1 MASTMINSTATP
13 VSRFHSDLNNPYHSK
28 AGGRQRSSSF
38 TQRTIN
44 ATGPRFSTTA
54 SDLSK
59 GQYQQPDLPVSYP
72 ENNLPSVKSDR
83 INLVPTP
90 SATPLDTYK
99 SNHTDVLV
107 ENSNTQDATVCTGRS
122 RSNTLT
128 SSNGLPAVVSTQ
140 FDHVIRPRRPSLVNR
155 PSNPNIQVIT
165 PTVESN
171 NNNTASTRPHST
183 YPPPLLPQYSNSVDI
198 GEASPEDAPTTTTT
212 TTTKL
217 GFELGFMP
225 RILILVGL
233 FVMSLGGLYL
243 IAQVLPPLSLPK
255 SIDDVKVD
263 AEILQEFATA
273 TYEGWLRTFWV
284 FSIVYLWK
292 QCFGIPGS
300 AFLNI
305 LAGALYGPWFGTLL
319 TSALTTVGSVFAY
332 FMSFFLM
339 EPIMN
344 RYASTRLDQMRLQ
357 IEKKTRSSSSKSVKA
372 TAMSTAVET
381 SVTGTTPISDIYS
394 PSLSPP
400 TSSKAAG
407 QRGTL
412 RTRSSSFTV
421 RGTSTTEG
429 DRVNVNYGY
438 LVNNPAPSSSSPL
451 GYPDEI
457 EIQESEGLLT
467 EDKKVDEKTNAITSS
482 NDEENNATAE
492 EEDDGPSLF
501 MQLLLIRLFPLTPYW
516 FINLASPL
524 VGVPVIPFMT
534 SMFLGCMPYN
544 YICTQAG
551 AILGEI
557 HELRDIYQ
565 QPWILFQIVMVL
577 VLSAGATWA
586 SKSWTK
592 KQQQEQDQKKSRSS
606 EDDLHGHQEEGNR
619 LLDRTFENEVDYR
632 QEESDSYSMGPLGK
646 LSERPSS
653 KRDSAVVDMSGYR
666 Y

>member
-1 MASTMINSTATP
+1 MSAIVASSMINPTANP
-13 VSRFHSDLNNPYHSK
+13 MSRFHDLNNPYQSRT
-28 AGGRQRSSSF
+28 GGRQRSSSF
-38 TQRTIN
+38 TQKSINSTI
-44 ATGPRFSTTA
+44 APPG
-54 SDLSK
+54 K
-59 GQYQQPDLPVSYP
+59 GQYQLDLPLSYS
-72 ENNLPSVKSDR
+72 ENNLAAKSDR
-83 INLVPTP
+83 INLVPT
-90 SATPLDTYK
+90 SSTSTKSTATPLDTLK
-99 SNHTDVLV
+99 DLPV
-107 ENSNTQDATVCTGRS
+107 ENDAVSTGRS

-128 SSNGLPAVVSTQ
+128 STNGLPTIVSTQ
-140 FDHVIRPRRPSLVNR
+140 FDHIIRPRRPSLVNR
-155 PSNPNIQVIT
+155 PSNPSIQVIA
-165 PTVESN
+165 PALSSTVGAN
-171 NNNTASTRPHST
+171 NNDSTAPSQTRPHST
-183 YPPPLLPQYSNSVDI
+183 YPPPLLPQYSDSVDI
-198 GEASPEDAPTTTTT
+198 GELSLDDTPTTTTT
-212 TTTKL
+212 KSRT
-217 GFELGFMP
+217 GDFELGFMP

-233 FVMSLGGLYL
+233 FGMSLGGLYL

-284 FSIVYLWK
+284 FSVVYLWK

-357 IEKKTRSSSSKSVKA
+357 IQKKTRSSSSKSDKA
-372 TAMSTAVET
+372 TATSSAVET
-381 SVTGTTPISDIYS
+381 SVTGTTPISDVYS

-400 TSSKAAG
+400 TSSAAPG

-421 RGTSTTEG
+421 RGTSTTEQG
-429 DRVNVNYGY
+429 ERVNVNYGY
-438 LVNNPAPSSSSPL
+438 LINNPPSS
-451 GYPDEI
+451 YPDEI
-457 EIQESEGLLT
+457 EIQENEGLLT
-467 EDKKVDEKTNAITSS
+467 EDSKDEKSNVVTSS
-482 NDEENNATAE
+482 DNEENSTTTANE
-492 EEDDGPSLF
+492 EDDDGPSLF

-586 SKSWTK
+586 SKRWTR

-606 EDDLHGHQEEGNR
+606 EDDLNGHHPEEGNR
-619 LLDRTFENEVDYR
+619 LLENRGFENEVDYR
-632 QEESDSYSMGPLGK
+632 QVESTDSYSMEPLGK
-646 LSERPSS
+646 SAERPGS
-653 KRDSAVVDMSGYR
+653 KRDSAVIDMSAYR

>member
-1 MASTMINSTATP
+1 MSAFVASSMINPTANP
-13 VSRFHSDLNNPYHSK
+13 MSRFHDLNNPYHSRT
-28 AGGRQRSSSF
+28 GGRQRSSSF
-38 TQRTIN
+38 TQKTIN
-44 ATGPRFSTTA
+44 STIA
-54 SDLSK
+54 PPGK
-59 GQYQQPDLPVSYP
+59 GQYQSDLPLSYS
-72 ENNLPSVKSDR
+72 ENNLAAKSDR

-90 SATPLDTYK
+90 STSTPLDTFK
-99 SNHTDVLV
+99 DLPV
-107 ENSNTQDATVCTGRS
+107 ENGAVSTGRS

-128 SSNGLPAVVSTQ
+128 STNGLPAIVSTQ

-155 PSNPNIQVIT
+155 PSNPSIQVIA
-165 PTVESN
+165 PTSSSTVGTHN
-171 NNNTASTRPHST
+171 NDSTAPSQTRPHST
-183 YPPPLLPQYSNSVDI
+183 YPPPLLPQYSDSVDI
-198 GEASPEDAPTTTTT
+198 GESSPDDAPTLTA
-212 TTTKL
+212 TKSRT
-217 GFELGFMP
+217 GDFELGFMP

-284 FSIVYLWK
+284 FSVVYLWK

-357 IEKKTRSSSSKSVKA
+357 IQKKTRSSSSKSDKA
-372 TAMSTAVET
+372 TATSSAVET
-381 SVTGTTPISDIYS
+381 SVTGTTPISDVYS

-400 TSSKAAG
+400 SSSAAPG

-421 RGTSTTEG
+421 RGTSTTEQG
-429 DRVNVNYGY
+429 ERVNVSYGY
-438 LVNNPAPSSSSPL
+438 LVNNPPSS
-451 GYPDEI
+451 YPDEI
-457 EIQESEGLLT
+457 EIQENEGLLT
-467 EDKKVDEKTNAITSS
+467 EDSKDEK
-482 NDEENNATAE
+482 
-492 EEDDGPSLF
+492 PSV
-501 MQLLLIRLFPLTPYW
+501 LLLIRLFPLTPYW

-586 SKSWTK
+586 SKRWTK
-592 KQQQEQDQKKSRSS
+592 KQQQEQEQKKSRSS
-606 EDDLHGHQEEGNR
+606 EDELNGQHPEEGNR
-619 LLDRTFENEVDYR
+619 LLENRGFENEVDYR
-632 QEESDSYSMGPLGK
+632 QEESTDSYSMEPLGK
-646 LSERPSS
+646 SAERPRS
-653 KRDSAVVDMSGYR
+653 Y
-666 Y
+666 